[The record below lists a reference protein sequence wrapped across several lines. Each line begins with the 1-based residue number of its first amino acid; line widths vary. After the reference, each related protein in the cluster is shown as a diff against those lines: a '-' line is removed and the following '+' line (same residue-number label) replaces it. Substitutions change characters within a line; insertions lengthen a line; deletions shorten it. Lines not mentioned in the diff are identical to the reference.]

1 MAIRTLYLI
10 RHGQYDST
18 VKAVDGGSLSEIGKQ
33 QAEYTAEALQGIPI
47 HAIYASTMVRA
58 IETANIIAQKTQM
71 EYKVTD
77 VLREAIPSIPPRI
90 AMQIMEMMERDPKL
104 THESIHE
111 DGKRAD
117 EAFAEFF
124 VPPPIGE
131 NQNDVLCCHGNIIR
145 YLTSK
150 ALGVTT
156 DTWAKLN
163 INHCS
168 VSIFT
173 VNEQSLIRLHSYNE
187 TGHLPNELK
196 TD

>member
-1 MAIRTLYLI
+1 MAIRTLYLV
-10 RHGQYDST
+10 RHGQYDAT
-18 VKAVDGGSLSEIGKQ
+18 VKAADGGGLSDIGKQ
-33 QAEYTAEALQGIPI
+33 QAEYAAQALQGIPMNV
-47 HAIYASTMVRA
+47 IYASTMVRA
-58 IETANIIAQKTQM
+58 IETANIIAQKTHS

-77 VLREAIPSIPPRI
+77 LLREAIPSIPPRI
-90 AMQIMEMMERDPKL
+90 AIQIMEMMARDTKL

-124 VPPPIGE
+124 IAPPIGE
-131 NQNDVLCCHGNIIR
+131 SQNMVLCCHGNIIR

-150 ALGVTT
+150 ALGVST

-168 VSIFT
+168 ISIFT
-173 VNEQSLIRLHSYNE
+173 INEQGLIRLHSYNE
-187 TGHLPNELK
+187 TGHLPSELK